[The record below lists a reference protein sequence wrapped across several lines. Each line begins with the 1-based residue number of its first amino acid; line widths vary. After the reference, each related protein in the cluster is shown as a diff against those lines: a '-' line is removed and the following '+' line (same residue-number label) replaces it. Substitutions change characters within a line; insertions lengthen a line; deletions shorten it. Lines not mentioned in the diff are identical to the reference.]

1 MGGLNLMPFHLAW
14 SHQIID
20 PESVPSL
27 PAFAMMQTWEYFSF
41 SYTSK
46 DPLWKEK
53 NALNLPPVVF

>member
-14 SHQIID
+14 SCQIID

-27 PAFAMMQTWEYFSF
+27 PAFAMMQTSEYFSF
-41 SYTSK
+41 SYTYK

-53 NALNLPPVVF
+53 KYP